1 MSKGL
6 SEAILSMKM
15 RGIRGFEPI
24 VSKSKKWIN
33 WVTHIGLRTCGF
45 CRDQNGKIFDVKFP
59 PENIPVHENCRCKTE
74 AMEAIRAGTA
84 TIDGGMGADLW
95 LYLYKKLPDNYV
107 TKEYAINVGWDRLKG
122 NLREILPRATMGG
135 DVYKNSKKKIAG
147 KFRENMV

>member
-45 CRDQNGKIFDVKFP
+45 CRDQNGKIFDVNV
-59 PENIPVHENCRCKTE
+59 EEVAE
-74 AMEAIRAGTA
+74 AVE
-84 TIDGGMGADLW
+84 
-95 LYLYKKLPDNYV
+95 
-107 TKEYAINVGWDRLKG
+107 E
-122 NLREILPRATMGG
+122 
-135 DVYKNSKKKIAG
+135 
-147 KFRENMV
+147 